1 MRPIV
6 CLLVLLAT
14 TSHAQQ
20 KWSLQQCLQRAED
33 KNLSIRDA
41 QLDAELADRTHDQA
55 KWNFAPSLNA
65 GATHGYNWGKT
76 IDRYT
81 NSFATDRV
89 RTNNF
94 WLGTDLS
101 LYQGGSKLN
110 TLRQSM
116 IAEEAA
122 LKGLAAARNTVRTTV
137 VQGFLNVLGL
147 RERVTAAEVRVASSR
162 DQVTRM
168 EALVEAGRS
177 ARTELLDLN
186 AQLASDEYNL
196 VNAGNAVDQALL
208 QLAQALL
215 LEPAE
220 AAAFDIESPS
230 IGTLVPTGPV

>member
-101 LYQGGSKLN
+101 LYQ
-110 TLRQSM
+110 
-116 IAEEAA
+116 
-122 LKGLAAARNTVRTTV
+122 
-137 VQGFLNVLGL
+137 
-147 RERVTAAEVRVASSR
+147 
-162 DQVTRM
+162 
-168 EALVEAGRS
+168 
-177 ARTELLDLN
+177 
-186 AQLASDEYNL
+186 
-196 VNAGNAVDQALL
+196 
-208 QLAQALL
+208 
-215 LEPAE
+215 
-220 AAAFDIESPS
+220 
-230 IGTLVPTGPV
+230 